1 VGRIGSVALQS
12 AMPAR
17 PTILIVDDVP
27 ANIRLLVRVLA
38 ADYEIVAATGGRE
51 ALRIAEHSEPSLIL
65 LDVEMPETDGYEV
78 CRSLQASPLTRDIPV
93 IFVTG
98 RNDEADEIEGLGVGA
113 VDYITKPFSEAIVRA
128 RVRTHI
134 ELKRYRDLLRDRSY
148 QDGLTGIANRLRFD
162 EFLVQQ
168 VEVAAHSGRPLALIL
183 ADVDHFKRFNDR
195 YGHLAGDDCLRQ
207 VASAMR
213 QGVRA
218 AADLVAR
225 YGGEEFVCVLPEA
238 DAETAA
244 IVAER
249 LRLHIAALAIPH
261 LGGVGS
267 GYVSLSLGVAH
278 VAAGVGTS
286 VGELLSRADRAL
298 YRAKEEGRDRVCI
311 D

>member
-1 VGRIGSVALQS
+1 
-12 AMPAR
+12 
-17 PTILIVDDVP
+17 
-27 ANIRLLVRVLA
+27 LLVRVLA

-195 YGHLAGDDCLRQ
+195 YGHLAGDDCLRR

-213 QGVRA
+213 LGVRA

-225 YGGEEFVCVLPEA
+225 YGGEEFVCVLPDA
-238 DAETAA
+238 DAGTAA

-249 LRLHIAALAIPH
+249 LRQQIAALAIPH

-278 VAAGVGTS
+278 VAAGVATS

-298 YRAKEEGRDRVCI
+298 YRAKEEGRDRVCM